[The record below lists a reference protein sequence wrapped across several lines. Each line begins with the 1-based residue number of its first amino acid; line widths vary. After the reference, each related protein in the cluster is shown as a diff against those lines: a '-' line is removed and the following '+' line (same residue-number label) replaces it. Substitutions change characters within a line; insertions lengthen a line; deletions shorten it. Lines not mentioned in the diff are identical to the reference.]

1 MFISDASAHIG
12 STTVAEAGQVHRLH
26 SHRAA
31 LICITVIGEPDPVT
45 AAIARHIGESG
56 SVYLEL
62 PDGRRALILDLSG
75 ASRLT
80 QKASRCGN
88 RRRRPRTRHWPRC

>member
-1 MFISDASAHIG
+1 MSISGAPAQIG
-12 STTVAEAGQVHRLH
+12 STTVIEVGQASPLH
-26 SHRAA
+26 MHPAT
-31 LICITVIGEPDPVT
+31 LICIAVTGEPDAVT

-62 PDGRRALILDLSG
+62 PDGRLALIVDLSG

-80 QKASRCGN
+80 
-88 RRRRPRTRHWPRC
+88 RREARYLRD

>member
-12 STTVAEAGQVHRLH
+12 STTVTEVGQANPLH
-26 SHRAA
+26 AHRAA

-62 PDGRRALILDLSG
+62 PDGRLALVLDLSI

-80 QKASRCGN
+80 
-88 RRRRPRTRHWPRC
+88 RREARYLRD